1 MSRITTEREVAPAA
15 QRFTTTLEHVLPGS
29 CRDLRA
35 SDIFRSFK
43 FEFPLWQ
50 LPRYPAFCPVN
61 LRQEVL
67 VAVACKHQH
76 VLASSSRRR
85 SRIGHRKG
93 ALAAVFPDQ
102 LQDLTVGREVDDVR
116 SAGHRSVIHVE
127 IEWNLRDQ
135 CAGLRGSG
143 CSQSQGNCK
152 TEE

>member
-1 MSRITTEREVAPAA
+1 GDGAGDTLPTLRTSATRHPARGRSVIRTCVPHGMSRITAEREVAPAA

-67 VAVACKHQH
+67 VAIACKH
-76 VLASSSRRR
+76 
-85 SRIGHRKG
+85 
-93 ALAAVFPDQ
+93 
-102 LQDLTVGREVDDVR
+102 
-116 SAGHRSVIHVE
+116 
-127 IEWNLRDQ
+127 
-135 CAGLRGSG
+135 
-143 CSQSQGNCK
+143 
-152 TEE
+152 